1 MSKYTVI
8 YRRPE
13 KIIDTDNMAEA
24 IRAAND
30 YIAQMQKSR
39 EQIGEPMT
47 DKEIDEL
54 GLNTVIINNET
65 KKEHLADT
73 AVF

>member
-1 MSKYTVI
+1 MKYTVI
-8 YRRPE
+8 YRKPE

-65 KKEHLADT
+65 KREHLADT

>member
-1 MSKYTVI
+1 MKYTVI
-8 YRRPE
+8 YRKPE
-13 KIIDTDNMAEA
+13 KITDTDNMAEA

>member
-8 YRRPE
+8 YRKPE

>member
-1 MSKYTVI
+1 MKYTVI
-8 YRRPE
+8 YRKPE

>member
-1 MSKYTVI
+1 MKKYTVI